1 MTYTRFVTDL
11 ISSSPQKPENL
22 SNLAVEIEKPTTH
35 EPLSL
40 AVQCAKI
47 IKQNYDLKNLSS
59 YPDTVQ
65 QKVLQ
70 QADNFKEWV
79 ALKAYMDYDVLQ
91 HSAKD
96 WLQKEGISYTPLD
109 RKRYTAEEKLLG
121 HLFDQ
126 KITSKLSS
134 IEQPVLEQL
143 IQKKRGIA
151 SSLQASALKVQT
163 LAEKIQDLFI
173 QKILLNK
180 YFYYPAGAA
189 LGLYVGL
196 KSIQVIWNAHQLFLV
211 KILPQAL
218 EIAKKHIPTP
228 VKEAALATYHTYF
241 KYQIRIV
248 LGALFVNY
256 MVPRTSRFHN
266 PAQWLFRAACL
277 PFTLTSELYFK
288 AVDAGYWVARKVF
301 VLTPQVG
308 RNLKEVSVKQR
319 NRRFQAEIA
328 QSRQMWINLTKAKP
342 PVNQTKFSSFFK
354 KIQSYFPKIR
364 ADQSFL
370 SAKVNTLP
378 VLPLID

>member
-1 MTYTRFVTDL
+1 MSPALSLRPEITEMTYTRFVTDL

-228 VKEAALATYHTYF
+228 VKEAALATYQPILEF
-241 KYQIRIV
+241 LFLQLKQLRAQLLEWEQSQLAFLVLNGVWRIGFCG
-248 LGALFVNY
+248 LGYSQFQLRLLFQQ
-256 MVPRTSRFHN
+256 PAFTRF
-266 PAQWLFRAACL
+266 
-277 PFTLTSELYFK
+277 S
-288 AVDAGYWVARKVF
+288 G
-301 VLTPQVG
+301 
-308 RNLKEVSVKQR
+308 
-319 NRRFQAEIA
+319 
-328 QSRQMWINLTKAKP
+328 
-342 PVNQTKFSSFFK
+342 
-354 KIQSYFPKIR
+354 
-364 ADQSFL
+364 
-370 SAKVNTLP
+370 
-378 VLPLID
+378 